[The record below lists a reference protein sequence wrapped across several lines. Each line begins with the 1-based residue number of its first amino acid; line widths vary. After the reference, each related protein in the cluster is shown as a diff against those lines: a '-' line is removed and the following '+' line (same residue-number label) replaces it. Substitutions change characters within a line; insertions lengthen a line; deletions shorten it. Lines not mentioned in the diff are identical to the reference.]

1 MQVIHTSKYVD
12 HLLIIGCKDYYY
24 QKHRM
29 REQKMSSNNHT
40 GMFAKY
46 LRKEHGFWR
55 LKADS
60 DQICY
65 CKHSAKYGGI
75 YAYIESGTPG
85 VKIVAN
91 GFMEYFTDF
100 SKLSMYLD
108 QLEQNAERNHN
119 GLVSALYRSA
129 NSRMLRTMTL

>member
-1 MQVIHTSKYVD
+1 
-12 HLLIIGCKDYYY
+12 
-24 QKHRM
+24 M
-29 REQKMSSNNHT
+29 REKNMNSV
-40 GMFAKY
+40 GMFGKY

-60 DQICY
+60 NQVCY
-65 CKHSAKYGGI
+65 CKHSANYGGI
-75 YAYIESGTPG
+75 YAYIEPGTPG

-91 GFMEYFTDF
+91 GFAQYFADF

-108 QLEQNAERNHN
+108 RLEQTAERNHN

-129 NSRMLRTMTL
+129 NSRMLRTMSL